1 MSDYKIRIK
10 PKGELVFQREITTG
24 DFVNLVRE
32 KYGYPG
38 RLSIHKGL
46 GIFTAQVLSE

>member
-10 PKGELVFQREITTG
+10 QRELFFKREIKTG

-32 KYGYPG
+32 KYGFTG
-38 RLSIHKGL
+38 R
-46 GIFTAQVLSE
+46 F